1 MLIWDSQPKSYQKW
15 HEIIPHRITQ
25 KRVPSS
31 AISSATE
38 CQTSAIFYEIYESI
52 ISFMWGGISANEV
65 FMRFYRVLKRFMEIY
80 EKRLQIT
87 IPSFIFYVSPSKNA
101 LFKPFV
107 ISAYCT
113 ECHAGHHLSI
123 MT

>member
-1 MLIWDSQPKSYQKW
+1 MRIQRLLMSY
-15 HEIIPHRITQ
+15 
-25 KRVPSS
+25 
-31 AISSATE
+31 
-38 CQTSAIFYEIYESI
+38 
-52 ISFMWGGISANEV
+52 
-65 FMRFYRVLKRFMEIY
+65 MEIY
-80 EKRLQIT
+80 EKGVQIT

-113 ECHAGHHLSI
+113 EYHAGHHLSI

>member
-1 MLIWDSQPKSYQKW
+1 LKSVDLPTFGK
-15 HEIIPHRITQ
+15 P
-25 KRVPSS
+25 
-31 AISSATE
+31 
-38 CQTSAIFYEIYESI
+38 
-52 ISFMWGGISANEV
+52 
-65 FMRFYRVLKRFMEIY
+65 
-80 EKRLQIT
+80 T

-113 ECHAGHHLSI
+113 EYHAGHHLSI